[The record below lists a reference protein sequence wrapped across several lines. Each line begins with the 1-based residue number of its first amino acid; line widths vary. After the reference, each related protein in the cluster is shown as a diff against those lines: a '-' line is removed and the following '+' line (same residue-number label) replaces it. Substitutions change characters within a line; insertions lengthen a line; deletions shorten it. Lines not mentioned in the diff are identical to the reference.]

1 MHPSLLTLKILC
13 VMWKQTHHDMKLVP
27 QGVCHTI
34 MRAELDSGSLRNKI
48 EASHAAFLVL
58 KWKQPVSTRRCSEE
72 MWLAHRVISVSHI
85 ITSKQI
91 KYCFIICTVYC
102 RQLDFFFFFLANV
115 FKHKYWIMLLMHVTK
130 RWKMKATGY
139 KSIVYCNRE
148 LLFIFLMSPCHV

>member
-91 KYCFIICTVYC
+91 KYDFIICTVYC
-102 RQLDFFFFFLANV
+102 RQLDFYE
-115 FKHKYWIMLLMHVTK
+115 KWKQQDTK
-130 RWKMKATGY
+130 
-139 KSIVYCNRE
+139 
-148 LLFIFLMSPCHV
+148 LLFTVTGSCYLFSWCHQVMCKCK